1 MKRTSQAES
10 LPVADPVGACGLL
23 RVGTFDVAPGMFVA
37 DLDRP
42 WLDTPFL
49 IQGFVI
55 ARPDEVAALQRTCRH
70 VYVDAAQS
78 SPEGVEHLERLAAL
92 GKVVQESGDRSATS
106 PDAARLLAAIHDAEE
121 RAGNRLEGTSVE
133 ERTSIQLMAGAA
145 RAARPSPHEAAVPVP
160 SPPRDDLYIDPETRE
175 RFRSL
180 VLSGARASGE
190 SLRSRSAR
198 GDSLGS
204 RLMAWLRKLFPS
216 GGDAHATPVDPSRA
230 AIHAELPASIVP
242 RRYETVTSLREEL
255 PRARAVFDLGTR
267 VVGQLLEDIR
277 GGRLQG
283 IDDVREV
290 ADALVESM
298 IDNPEA
304 LMLVSR
310 LRSESAEAYAHSIRV
325 ALYLVA
331 LGRQIGFPKDEL
343 VQLGTIGMLAD
354 VGKLRLPQSV
364 LEKRGTLTPAE
375 FAMVREHVRLGI
387 EMLSQGGPLPW
398 QVEHGI
404 AEHHER
410 LDGSGYPRALK
421 GTEISLY
428 GRMAAIADCFT
439 ALTTTRGYASARS
452 PQEALMA
459 LYQWSGTS
467 FHEPMVEQF
476 VQALSAFPVGS
487 LVELSSGEVAIVV
500 AQNPARRLEPRVLV
514 MTAPDKTRLPQPFG
528 RDLFVQEEAREG
540 RLRIRKGLP
549 IGAYGLDLRDYFVEN
564 PAIADDLLG

>member
-1 MKRTSQAES
+1 MMRTARAEAM
-10 LPVADPVGACGLL
+10 PVADPVGATGLL

-55 ARPDEVAALQRTCRH
+55 AGPGEVAALQRTCRH
-70 VYVDAAQS
+70 VYVDAARS
-78 SPEGVEHLERLAAL
+78 SPEGAAQLEQLVGL
-92 GKVVQESGDRSATS
+92 GKAIQESGDPSVRSA
-106 PDAARLLAAIHDAEE
+106 DAARLLASVHDSEA
-121 RAGNRLEGTSVE
+121 RAGNRLDGTRVE
-133 ERTSIQLMAGAA
+133 ARTPTRLMASAA
-145 RAARPSPHEAAVPVP
+145 PAAGPAPRAAAPVP
-160 SPPRDDLYIDPETRE
+160 SPPRDDLHISAQTRE

-180 VLSGARASGE
+180 ALAGARASAAPP
-190 SLRSRSAR
+190 RSAP
-198 GDSLGS
+198 GDGLGS
-204 RLMAWLRKLFPS
+204 RLMAWLRELFPS
-216 GGDAHATPVDPSRA
+216 GGDADATRADPSRA

-242 RRYETVTSLREEL
+242 RRYETVTSLQEEL
-255 PRARAVFDLGTR
+255 PRARAAFDLGER
-267 VVGQLLEDIR
+267 VVGHLLEDIR
-277 GGRLQG
+277 DGRVQG

-298 IDNPEA
+298 LDNPEA

-310 LRSESAEAYAHSIRV
+310 LRRESAEAYTHSIRV

-331 LGRQIGFPKDEL
+331 LGRQIGFPQDEL
-343 VQLGTIGMLAD
+343 VHLGTIGMLAD
-354 VGKLRLPQSV
+354 VGKLRLPQTL
-364 LEKRGTLTPAE
+364 LEKPGTLTPAE

-387 EMLSQGGPLPW
+387 ESLSRGGPLPR
-398 QVEHGI
+398 QVELGI

-410 LDGSGYPRALK
+410 LDGTGYPRALK

-439 ALTTTRGYASARS
+439 ALTTPRGYASTRS

-487 LVELSSGEVAIVV
+487 LVELSNGEVAIVV
-500 AQNPARRLEPRVLV
+500 AHNPARRLEPRVLV
-514 MTAPDKTRLPQPFG
+514 MTAPDKTRLPEPIG
-528 RDLFVQEEAREG
+528 RNLLAQDETREG

-549 IGAYGLDLRDYFVEN
+549 IGAYGLDLRDYFLEN
-564 PAIADDLLG
+564 PSIADGLLG